1 MDVLEFEVQV
11 HPEYGLG
18 ALLTLRAIDLSK
30 VDELAKDKEPD
41 ADDLPDP
48 FDVDNSSGTAAET
61 NSHSNGGDESGSG
74 INDTADGTTRAQG
87 VVKCLQVDKL
97 QPRGAC
103 ESAGIQIGDVFLR
116 VRAKAGGAQWTSVTS
131 HAQLKA
137 AYQKQNAVQVAVAR
151 DREFAAAQAAA
162 AFAVQASSAG
172 SPSSAGKDARI
183 RRTSSGILQPVMMSQ
198 VETEAEQRTKE
209 LLDSGTITQQ
219 EYDSIVA
226 KTRQRRAEQQQAL
239 ARAAAIRSGNVIV
252 EAKFGKGSPLGITL
266 YAKGNGYVSGM
277 LDILSNH
284 WDEKPL
290 FISLLSY
297 AVAVEI
303 VSIG

>member
-11 HPEYGLG
+11 HPDYGLG

-30 VDELAKDKEPD
+30 VDNSAKDKEPE

-48 FDVDNSSGTAAET
+48 FDPDNASSPAVESS
-61 NSHSNGGDESGSG
+61 SHSAGGDG
-74 INDTADGTTRAQG
+74 DADPHEKDANG
-87 VVKCLQVDKL
+87 VAKCLQVDKL

-103 ESAGIQIGDVFLR
+103 ESAGIQIGDVVLR
-116 VRAKAGGAQWTSVTS
+116 VRAKATGAKWTSVTS
-131 HAQLKA
+131 HAQLKSV
-137 AYQKQNAVQVAVAR
+137 YQKQKTVEVAVAR

-162 AFAVQASSAG
+162 AFAVQASATG

-209 LLDSGTITQQ
+209 LLDSGTITQE
-219 EYDSIVA
+219 EYDSIIA

-266 YAKGNGYVSGM
+266 YAKGNGYVR
-277 LDILSNH
+277 
-284 WDEKPL
+284 
-290 FISLLSY
+290 
-297 AVAVEI
+297 ACARARVCV
-303 VSIG
+303 